1 MNEDVTFSEEK
12 TPDGLLPK
20 YVRISE
26 RVTKT
31 RTGRKQDV
39 RDQESKAYADI
50 ENPDICPVRTF
61 KKYKEMKTESQNAD
75 GVQFLRTVKQSA
87 QNNPKKHIHWY
98 SSQNMGEHRIGKWS
112 HCCNVFKNLKYWH
125 LS

>member
-87 QNNPKKHIHWY
+87 QKNPKKHIHWY
-98 SSQNMGEHRIGKWS
+98 ICAATRSAWR
-112 HCCNVFKNLKYWH
+112 CC
-125 LS
+125 